1 MRIVDTSA
9 KTRKEAIQMALDQ
22 LGCELDE
29 VQIEILDE
37 GSKGFLGL
45 GQRDVHVRVKAAHL
59 AGDGHI
65 EEYIDDNIGNKA
77 GVETHL
83 ETSRQPARTQT
94 RRRGPKRGPAPRGAG
109 GQPGVMQPRAQPH
122 MVRPAGPIA
131 RQPRPA
137 GGGGGEGNFVQR
149 PREDRGRDRDRGG
162 RDRNRGDRP
171 QHGGGDRGPRPQGG
185 GRDGGGRGDN
195 RGPRRDNRDNRG
207 PRNDRGG
214 RPHGGDRGDRGPRRE
229 PRIPQAPSKPRP
241 RRERATPVDR
251 EAADALGKLAAALLA
266 ELLEKMGMPGEVGNV
281 LNEDDNIVL
290 EVKTEHG
297 GMLIGRKGKNLE
309 ALQFL
314 INRIFVSGDEK
325 DTVDRILIDI
335 EGYRK
340 RRKEQLEDM
349 ARKMADKVK
358 TSGRALRLKPLDP
371 QERRIVHLAL
381 EQDPDVRTFSLGNSL
396 HRRVVIAPADESGAK
411 AAQTAEDAPD
421 DAQPDTTP
429 GFEPDEYDNDPD
441 FKSYADDDEEEK
453 TTDAKP
459 DKDSDNEDE

>member
-1 MRIVDTSA
+1 MRVVDTSA

-29 VQIEILDE
+29 VQIEVLDE

-59 AGDGHI
+59 PGDGHV

-83 ETSRQPARTQT
+83 ELSRQPARTQT
-94 RRRGPKRGPAPRGAG
+94 RRRGPKRGPGQQRGP
-109 GQPGVMQPRAQPH
+109 GQPAVQQRAQPH
-122 MVRPAGPIA
+122 MVRPAGPIS

-137 GGGGGEGNFVQR
+137 GGGEPGNIAPR
-149 PREDRGRDRDRGG
+149 PPRQDRGRDRDQGGRPSRGG
-162 RDRNRGDRP
+162 EPRQGRDNRGEGRGPRGESRP
-171 QHGGGDRGPRPQGG
+171 PRGGGDRGGRPQG
-185 GRDGGGRGDN
+185 
-195 RGPRRDNRDNRG
+195 
-207 PRNDRGG
+207 
-214 RPHGGDRGDRGPRRE
+214 GGDRGDRQPRRE
-229 PRIPQAPSKPRP
+229 ARAPQAPSKPRPP

-251 EAADALGKLAAALLA
+251 DAAEALGKSAAALLA
-266 ELLEKMGMPGEVGNV
+266 EILEKMGMPGEVGSV

-325 DTVDRILIDI
+325 DTVDRIIIDI

-349 ARKMADKVK
+349 ARKMAEKVK
-358 TSGRALRLKPLDP
+358 TGGRALRLKPLDP

-381 EQDPDVRTFSLGNSL
+381 EKDPDVRTFSLGNSL

-421 DAQPDTTP
+421 DPSDNATP
-429 GFEPDEYDNDPD
+429 GFEPDEFDNDPD
-441 FKSYADDDEEEK
+441 FKRYEDSEEEAASK
-453 TTDAKP
+453 EKNDTA
-459 DKDSDNEDE
+459 SDTEDE

>member
-1 MRIVDTSA
+1 
-9 KTRKEAIQMALDQ
+9 MALNQ

-29 VQIEILDE
+29 VQIEIIDE

-45 GQRDVHVRVKAAHL
+45 GSRDVHVRVKAPHL
-59 AGDGHI
+59 AGAGVV
-65 EEYIDDNIGNKA
+65 EEYIDDNIGNRA

-83 ETSRQPARTQT
+83 ETSRQPIRSQT
-94 RRRGPKRGPAPRGAG
+94 RRRGPKRGPGQG
-109 GQPGVMQPRAQPH
+109 GQPGVMQQRAPQPH
-122 MVRPAGPIA
+122 LVRPAGPIS
-131 RQPRPA
+131 RQPRPQQ
-137 GGGGGEGNFVQR
+137 GGGNIDRG
-149 PREDRGRDRDRGG
+149 PREDRGGRDRDRGG
-162 RDRNRGDRP
+162 DRNRDRGNRP
-171 QHGGGDRGPRPQGG
+171 QGGGDRDRRQ
-185 GRDGGGRGDN
+185 GRDGGGRDN
-195 RGPRRDNRDNRG
+195 RGPRRDNRG

-214 RPHGGDRGDRGPRRE
+214 RPQGGGDRDNRGPRRE
-229 PRIPQAPSKPRP
+229 PRVPQTPSKPRP
-241 RRERATPVDR
+241 RRERATPIDK
-251 EAADALGKLAAALLA
+251 EAAEALGKSAAALLA
-266 ELLEKMGMPGEVGNV
+266 ELLEKMSMPGEVSSY
-281 LNEDDNIVL
+281 LNEDDNVVL
-290 EVKTEHG
+290 DVKTEHG

-381 EQDPDVRTFSLGNSL
+381 EKDPEVRTFSLGNSL
-396 HRRVVIAPADESGAK
+396 HRRVVIALADESGAR

-421 DAQPDTTP
+421 DESDNGGEGNSGEDGGQNAP
-429 GFEPDEYDNDPD
+429 GFERDEFDNDPD
-441 FKSYADDDEEEK
+441 FKAYADDEEGK
-453 TTDAKP
+453 NGG
-459 DKDSDNEDE
+459 DKSGSDDEDE

>member
-1 MRIVDTSA
+1 
-9 KTRKEAIQMALDQ
+9 MALDQ

-65 EEYIDDNIGNKA
+65 EEYVDDNIGNKA

-83 ETSRQPARTQT
+83 ELSRQPARTQT
-94 RRRGPKRGPAPRGAG
+94 RRRGPKRGPGQRTPGAV
-109 GQPGVMQPRAQPH
+109 QPGVMQPRAQPH
-122 MVRPAGPIA
+122 LVRPAGPIS

-137 GGGGGEGNFVQR
+137 GGGGGGGGNAEQR
-149 PREDRGRDRDRGG
+149 PREVRGRDRDRG

-171 QHGGGDRGPRPQGG
+171 QQGGGGDRGPRPQGG
-185 GRDGGGRGDN
+185 GRSDN
-195 RGPRRDNRDNRG
+195 RGPRREGRDNRG
-207 PRNDRGG
+207 PRDDRGG
-214 RPHGGDRGDRGPRRE
+214 RPQGGDRGPRRE

-251 EAADALGKLAAALLA
+251 EAAGALGKSAAALLA

-411 AAQTAEDAPD
+411 AAQNAEDAPD

-441 FKSYADDDEEEK
+441 FKSYAEDDEEEK
-453 TTDAKP
+453 GPAAKS